1 MRITGKRPENSDTER
16 TRGSRRYATLLPAGI
31 AAALLGSVTVS
42 VLAPAAAGASPGAVT
57 CTSSSHR
64 ALAAKIARDIQAARR
79 GHSSTVALWIDDPG
93 DGLTCSLDGSS
104 HFDSASI
111 VKVTILGALLR
122 KAEDRHRYL
131 TKTEAAEA
139 RAMITLSDNNA
150 ASALWAELGY
160 SYLQHFLNLAG
171 MKQTHLGP
179 DGYWGLTQVTAHD
192 ETLLLRLLLTP
203 NKVLGNA
210 SRAYALGL
218 MAQVVSYERWGVP
231 AGAPRSVTVH
241 VKNGWLPR
249 TTHGWRIHSI
259 GGFTWRNGW
268 YSIVV
273 LTEDN
278 PTMAYGVATIE
289 AIARVVNHDLNPA
302 AESVI
307 PPSAPNPSWGKP
319 DEKLPALTAIP

>member
-1 MRITGKRPENSDTER
+1 MVPVLASG
-16 TRGSRRYATLLPAGI
+16 
-31 AAALLGSVTVS
+31 AAAAS
-42 VLAPAAAGASPGAVT
+42 PAAEAAAVA

-64 ALAAKIARDIQAARR
+64 ALAAKMARDIQSARR
-79 GHSSTVALWIDDPG
+79 GHNSTVALWVDDPG
-93 DGLTCSLDGSS
+93 AGLTCSLDGSS

-131 TKTEAAEA
+131 TRTEAAEA
-139 RAMITLSDNNA
+139 RAMIALSDNNA

-160 SYLQHFLNLAG
+160 PYLQHFLNLAG

-203 NKVLGNA
+203 GKVLDNA

-231 AGAPRSVTVH
+231 AGAPRGVTVH

-249 TTHGWRIHSI
+249 ATHGWRIHSI
-259 GGFTWRNGW
+259 GGFTWSTGW
-268 YSIVV
+268 YTIVV
-273 LTEDN
+273 LTQDN
-278 PTMAYGVATIE
+278 PTMAYGIATIE
-289 AIARVVNHDLNPA
+289 AIARAVNHDLNPT

-307 PPSAPNPSWGKP
+307 PSSAPNPSWGTP
-319 DEKLPALTAIP
+319 DEHLPPLTSIP